1 MDFSGLIDLFGE
13 YSNLGIGGLIAMGVS
28 ILLWILERTFGIPKI
43 IMKLFYTI
51 LDAFLKE
58 KIKNLNEI
66 NIIKETDVLNH
77 DLFNYIDFWTYN
89 KVPTIQFSTEYRTV
103 IFRKYLK
110 ILLQKHKVN
119 LQTWIQSKNFEEMDN
134 SKLWSSVLEVINSIV
149 EDYEEEMKNVGI
161 PVVIIDKMKV
171 RNNDTIS
178 LTIDL
183 LESICNSQFYDSDKN
198 LLKVYSILNILLCV
212 LEYTISSSERVC
224 NSINGQLSG
233 MSMDGKVEP

>member
-1 MDFSGLIDLFGE
+1 
-13 YSNLGIGGLIAMGVS
+13 
-28 ILLWILERTFGIPKI
+28 
-43 IMKLFYTI
+43 
-51 LDAFLKE
+51 
-58 KIKNLNEI
+58 
-66 NIIKETDVLNH
+66 
-77 DLFNYIDFWTYN
+77 
-89 KVPTIQFSTEYRTV
+89 
-103 IFRKYLK
+103 
-110 ILLQKHKVN
+110 VN

-149 EDYEEEMKNVGI
+149 EDYEKEMQIQGI
-161 PVVIIDKMKV
+161 PIIIIEKMKL

-183 LESICNSQFYDSDKN
+183 LESICNSKFYDSDKN

-233 MSMDGKVEP
+233 MSIDGKVEP